1 MEISD
6 SAPLSAL
13 VLLQD
18 ALMRPFSPE
27 AGISILV
34 MLVLLLFSGAIS
46 GSEIAYFSLNPLQL
60 RELRTSTDNRDHL
73 IIRQLER
80 PKRLLATIL
89 ISNNFVNVAIVIL
102 STFITTE
109 MFNLTGFPLVA
120 FLIQVVVVTTLILI
134 IGEIMPKILAN
145 EKSIRFARMMA
156 YPISLLIKIFYPVSS
171 LLVNFTSLIDKRVN
185 RRGYNISMEELSQA
199 IEITSDETTPEEER
213 KILKGIVKFGDI
225 EVKEIMKSRV
235 DVTAVEVN
243 TPFRELMDIIIE
255 SGYSRIPVYRD
266 NFDNLAGILY
276 VKDLM
281 PYLNK
286 GNEFDWRQLLREKH
300 LFFVP
305 ENKRINDLLEEIQEK
320 KIHMAIV
327 VDEYGGTSGIVTLE
341 DILEE
346 IVGEIT
352 DEYDSIDEESLYS
365 KLDENQYLF
374 EGKTSLND
382 FCKILNIDGSVFER
396 VKGDSDSLA
405 GLILELEGKIP
416 AKGETIS
423 FDKYKFTIE
432 AVDKR
437 RIKKI
442 KVTLNEK
449 ETQE

>member
-1 MEISD
+1 
-6 SAPLSAL
+6 
-13 VLLQD
+13 
-18 ALMRPFSPE
+18 MRPFSPE